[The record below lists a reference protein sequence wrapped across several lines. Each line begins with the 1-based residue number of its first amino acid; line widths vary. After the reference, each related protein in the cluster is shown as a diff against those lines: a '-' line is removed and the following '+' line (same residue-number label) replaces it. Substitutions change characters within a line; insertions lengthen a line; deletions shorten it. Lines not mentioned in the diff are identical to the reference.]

1 MNKLWIVLNNKF
13 LKTKAFILSV
23 LMLMFCVECYYY
35 CLNVLRWHWGWSL
48 LVVYLLSSYLSNAW
62 EKIRLNDIKRVE
74 SYNKL
79 HELTK

>member
-1 MNKLWIVLNNKF
+1 MNKLWIALNNKF
-13 LKTKAFILSV
+13 LKTKAFILFV
-23 LMLMFCVECYYY
+23 LMLMFCIECYYY
-35 CLNVLRWHWGWSL
+35 FVNVLRWHWGWSL
-48 LVVYLLSSYLSNAW
+48 LVDYLLSAYLSNAW